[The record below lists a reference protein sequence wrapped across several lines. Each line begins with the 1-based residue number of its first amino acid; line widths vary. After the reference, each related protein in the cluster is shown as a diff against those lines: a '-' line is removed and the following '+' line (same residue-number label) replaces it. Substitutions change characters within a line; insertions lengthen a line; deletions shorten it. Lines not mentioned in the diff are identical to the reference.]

1 MKKLSSK
8 DAEKIEAA
16 RENETEKKA
25 EEEALVDAKKKLDIQ
40 VEKIPNVLQVYMTKR
55 GGEWILR
62 VLVVRKLP
70 ESKLDH
76 NEIIP
81 KSIGGYKVEVEE
93 IDKVWLSVFKT
104 REIESIFNLSDPSQL
119 LEQFHLDWSK
129 DPFSYDEMLHMQAKA
144 ANIKLLEDRDIDFMC
159 AVANNYYK
167 ILNDGFYE
175 QKKRAEKRVEKS
187 ISDMKLAFNL
197 VICMHNVMFYLGVA
211 LVIVGI
217 LGAFYGKTLAGITL
231 GGVGLADIA
240 FYLIKEPV
248 EGIHESMGNLIQLQA
263 AYRSFLMA
271 PKFWHPSKNMDLYTG
286 YANSNHFEEAKKI
299 AQALHQNTV
308 DTIDL
313 IENYCKLDKPR
324 EENED
329 KSNVE
334 KGTVGD
340 AQKLNQPSS
349 SEKAQ
354 EEQ

>member
-16 RENETEKKA
+16 GKKEMEKKA
-25 EEEALVDAKKKLDIQ
+25 EEGALVDAKNRLETQ
-40 VEKIPNVLQVYMTKR
+40 VGKIPNVLQVYVTKS
-55 GGEWILR
+55 GGEWMLR

-104 REIESIFNLSDPSQL
+104 REIERILEFSDPSHL
-119 LEQFHLDWSK
+119 LEQFKLDWSE
-129 DPFSYDEMLHMQAKA
+129 DPFSYDEIFHMQAKA
-144 ANIKLLEDRDIDFMC
+144 ANIRFLEDRDIDFMG
-159 AVANNYYK
+159 AVADSYFK
-167 ILNDGFYE
+167 ILNDGFHE
-175 QKKRAEKRVEKS
+175 QKRRAEGRVKRS

-248 EGIHESMGNLIQLQA
+248 EGIHESMGNLMQLQA

-286 YANSNHFEEAKKI
+286 YANSNHFDEAKKI

-313 IENYCKLDKPR
+313 IENYCKLDEPR

-334 KGTVGD
+334 KGAVGD
-340 AQKLNQPSS
+340 AEKLNQHSS
-349 SEKAQ
+349 SGKAQ